1 MLAIAFAS
9 SLAQWPR
16 ILRGAFTAAECDA
29 IAQLFLESSATA
41 EIDERTSEGV
51 NRVNRWDTDNR
62 LRDSGR
68 LDGVYARVASSLGV
82 DLDVKGMTEFT
93 LMHEFTREHNF
104 FGWHVDS
111 SPGDGKPPRTPA
123 CKSWTACGKDAGYR

>member
-1 MLAIAFAS
+1 MLALSFA

-16 ILRGAFTAAECDA
+16 FFPGAFSAAECDA

-93 LMHEFTREHNF
+93 LMHEEMSGLGIGTEYRGLSPFPAWSRYDKKRQFNEVDHN
-104 FGWHVDS
+104 
-111 SPGDGKPPRTPA
+111 RA
-123 CKSWTACGKDAGYR
+123 Q